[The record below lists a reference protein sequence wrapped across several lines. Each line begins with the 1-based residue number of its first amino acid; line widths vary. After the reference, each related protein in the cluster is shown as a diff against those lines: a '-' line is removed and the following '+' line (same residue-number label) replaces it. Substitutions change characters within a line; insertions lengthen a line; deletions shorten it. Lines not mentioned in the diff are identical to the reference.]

1 MLKNNLTILF
11 ALICLQILSSNIVHS
26 PKNTIDQGFQNFIY
40 SGADYDKVHR
50 TNDKKKVFLMTILL
64 SGSFFPYWYVT
75 QNK

>member
-50 TNDKKKVFLMTILL
+50 TNDK
-64 SGSFFPYWYVT
+64 
-75 QNK
+75 